1 MTPLASDLLAMVGTW
16 HDVLQGYH
24 PDGSPMAYDEHGGTP
39 GPYPY
44 ENLVY
49 ISFDGERYRQTNVTF
64 RGRPVHER
72 GFSAV
77 HRDGILYFDQLG
89 PNDPGHIGVSAG
101 PGCIVYLPARI
112 DGDAV
117 HRFADPDYIRVLGA
131 DQRTRTTTLYR
142 GGGLVRT
149 LRVAGTR
156 IAATAD
162 ARVDWDPRGAAGDPH
177 AAQSATTVYASAPPR
192 RPVEVDR

>member
-1 MTPLASDLLAMVGTW
+1 VSQLVDDLHAMSGVW

-24 PDGSPMAYDEHGGTP
+24 PDGSLMAVDEYGGVP

-49 ISFDGERYRQTNVTF
+49 ITFDGTHYRQTNVTF
-64 RGRPVHER
+64 RGRPFHER
-72 GFSAV
+72 GFSAEIREGV
-77 HRDGILYFDQLG
+77 LCFGELG
-89 PNDPGHIGVSAG
+89 PRDPGHIGVSVG
-101 PGCIVYLPARI
+101 PGSIVFLPARI
-112 DGDAV
+112 DDDAV
-117 HRFADPDYIRVLGA
+117 HRFADPDYIRLLGA
-131 DQRTRTTTLYR
+131 DQRTRITTLYR

-162 ARVDWDPRGAAGDPH
+162 RRIEWDPLVADGDVH
-177 AAQSATTVYASAPPR
+177 APISTTQVYAAPS
-192 RPVEVDR
+192 PVRETR

>member
-1 MTPLASDLLAMVGTW
+1 MSQLVDDLHAMAGVW

-24 PDGSPMAYDEHGGTP
+24 PDGSLMDYDEHGGVP

-44 ENLVY
+44 DNLVY
-49 ISFDGERYRQTNVTF
+49 ISFDGVRYRQTNVTF
-64 RGRPVHER
+64 RGRPLHER
-72 GFSAV
+72 GFSAEI
-77 HRDGILYFDQLG
+77 RDGVLCFGKLG

-101 PGCIVYLPARI
+101 PGCIVYLPARL
-112 DGDAV
+112 DDDAV
-117 HRFADPDYIRVLGA
+117 KLFADPDYIRLLGA

-142 GGGLVRT
+142 YGGLVRT

-162 ARVDWDPRGAAGDPH
+162 RRVDWDPRGADGDVH
-177 AAQSATTVYASAPPR
+177 APISTTLVYTAPTPST
-192 RPVEVDR
+192 